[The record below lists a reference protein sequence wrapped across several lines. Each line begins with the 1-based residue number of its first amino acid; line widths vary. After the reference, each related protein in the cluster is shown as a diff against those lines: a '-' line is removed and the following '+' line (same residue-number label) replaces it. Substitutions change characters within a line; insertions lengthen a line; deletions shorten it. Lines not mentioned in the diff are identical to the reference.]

1 MSVGRQTEI
10 GTFVERLNLIPQIIK
25 HLNCAFALAR
35 ENHSIENSFL
45 KQEKLESS
53 KDQREK

>member
-45 KQEKLESS
+45 K
-53 KDQREK
+53 